1 MSLDPLERRGM
12 SGEMITKL
20 EGISVKNFR
29 GIRETTIRG
38 FSDINVFIGRNGS
51 GKSTLLEAIYLASSF
66 IEKMDPLISQ
76 LKINVITRRRVERDM
91 KVNREILWYGLE
103 TGNPIQLTLFFTSDK
118 EMNLELYA
126 WEREGR
132 LIMNLDMISEITAR
146 IPRDR
151 YTHFNYSD
159 SVLININTKV
169 YATDATLK
177 NYFFK
182 IFEGEINLLSN
193 VTFIDER
200 TLRHPEIME
209 RKIWPKIL
217 SKRLDKRIIEI
228 VRRAMRNVQRICHIF
243 Q

>member
-38 FSDINVFIGRNGS
+38 FSDINVFIRRNGS

-66 IEKMDPLISQ
+66 IEKMDPLTSQ
-76 LKINVITRRRVERDM
+76 PKIDIITRRRVERDM

-103 TGNPIQLTLFFTSDK
+103 TGNPIQLTLFFTNNK
-118 EMNLELYA
+118 EMDLELYA